1 VATFQEIFEREH
13 LVRLL
18 SKVVAQKIQEEGY
31 SLTDEQLGA
40 IREQVRNAKGETISV
55 DLPGVDIGPNVSVE
69 EEDVA
74 RILNEQANKLPDQ
87 IQRAS
92 KDVAELLLAELRAKA
107 PEMLAEHKEFRNG
120 FEQSVREKWGE
131 ALNLFEM
138 FVVIATEAGE
148 AFNADIR
155 PEASSSN
162 DLTFE
167 VLIRLHARC
176 CQIANEVLT
185 LLRSGYPDAAFT
197 RWRTMHEATAVGL
210 FVRKFGQDTAERYL
224 LHEAVESY
232 RAAQQYQRHYI
243 QLGYEPLTDQE
254 LLRSRSLYQ
263 RLVARYGKPY
273 ATSYGWAAHAL
284 GNPKPNFS
292 DIEWALSLDHWR
304 PHYKL
309 AGHNIHANPKGV
321 FFKLGLYPERQE
333 VLLVGPS
340 DTGFTDPAHSA
351 AISLMQIT
359 TSLLA
364 LRPNIDRLAVCHIL
378 STLAEKI
385 GDTFL
390 AIQKRGE
397 ETSQL

>member
-1 VATFQEIFEREH
+1 MFEHEH
-13 LVRLL
+13 LARLL
-18 SKVVAQKIQEEGY
+18 FRAVAQRIQEEGY
-31 SLTDEQLGA
+31 SLTDKQQRAIEEQ
-40 IREQVRNAKGETISV
+40 IKNAKGETISI
-55 DLPGVDIGPNVSVE
+55 DLPGVDVGPNLTVE
-69 EEDVA
+69 KEDIA
-74 RILNEQANKLPDQ
+74 RVLNEQANKLPDQ
-87 IQRAS
+87 IKRAS
-92 KDVAELLLAELRAKA
+92 KGAAELLLAELRATA
-107 PEMLAEHKEFRNG
+107 PEMLAEHKEFRSR

-131 ALNLFEM
+131 ALDLFEM

-148 AFNADIR
+148 AFNADTR

-167 VLIRLHARC
+167 VLTRLHARC
-176 CQIANEVLT
+176 CHISNEILT
-185 LLRSGYPDAAFT
+185 LLRSGYPDAAFA
-197 RWRTMHEATAVGL
+197 RWRTMHEANVVGL

-232 RAAQQYQRHYI
+232 RAAQVYQSHYI
-243 QLGYEPLTDQE
+243 QLGYEPLTDKE
-254 LLRSRSLYQ
+254 LLDARSLYE
-263 RLVARYGKPY
+263 RLVARYGKSY

-292 DIEWALSLDHWR
+292 DIERALSLDHWR

-309 AGHNIHANPKGV
+309 ASHNVHGNPKGV
-321 FFKLGLYPERQE
+321 FSKLGLYPERQE

-351 AISLMQIT
+351 AISLLQIT

-378 STLAEKI
+378 STLAEEI

-397 ETSQL
+397 ETSQP